1 VCAVAA
7 DTYRAD
13 GEVVQETGAVS
24 APGSKLR
31 YDAFISY
38 SHAADGK
45 LAPNLRN
52 GLLRFA
58 TPWRVFRWRNP
69 VRALRI
75 FQSLTR
81 KETYGFKPLRG
92 V

>member
-1 VCAVAA
+1 MCAVAA
-7 DTYRAD
+7 DAYRAD
-13 GEVVQETGAVS
+13 EEVVAADETGALS
-24 APGSKLR
+24 APGSADR

-58 TPWRVFRWRNP
+58 TPWRVFRRRNP

-75 FQSLTR
+75 F
-81 KETYGFKPLRG
+81 
-92 V
+92 